1 MSDRVDT
8 LRTQSSGGGFSSW
21 APDLFGTIG
30 SLGGA
35 YFMSK
40 GVQQQPTQQYY
51 GSPTTTKNNTM
62 LYVVI
67 AVVVLVVLFIVLRKK

>member
-8 LRTQSSGGGFSSW
+8 LRTQSGGGFSSW

-40 GVQQQPTQQYY
+40 GAQQPQQQSYWQQPTT
-51 GSPTTTKNNTM
+51 SKNNTV

-67 AVVVLVVLFIVLRKK
+67 AIVILIVLFIFFRKS